1 MASESEL
8 EHGNCC
14 KGKGQAEMMGASVG
28 SLWRNKETAEVDYVL
43 LLVETGL
50 TRLSLRAVVLPF
62 SGYLV
67 PAVVEFD
74 IAFLLKQNGSF
85 RHEGAR
91 KTDFSFNTTLLRI
104 SDLPLFCTKIIIET
118 ARLFKIVC
126 ASGIYLSIDLS
137 CIGILIG
144 PVS

>member
-8 EHGNCC
+8 EDGNRC

-50 TRLSLRAVVLPF
+50 TRLSLRVVVLPF

-67 PAVVEFD
+67 PTVVKFD
-74 IAFLLKQNGSF
+74 VAFLLKHNGSF
-85 RHEGAR
+85 RHEVAR
-91 KTDFSFNTTLLRI
+91 KTDFSFNTTLLRT
-104 SDLPLFCTKIIIET
+104 SDLPFFLTKII
-118 ARLFKIVC
+118 
-126 ASGIYLSIDLS
+126 
-137 CIGILIG
+137 
-144 PVS
+144 